1 MEEKTQIP
9 PEAAEYPSPVMP
21 SVQKET
27 QAPQPENEE
36 GLSRGKVI
44 MIVSGVVILVLLI
57 IAALAFLYT
66 KGPDVTGRVRDIFI
80 IFMALESLV
89 IGVALIILIV
99 QLALLT
105 NLLQNEIKPIID
117 STNET
122 VSTIRGTATFL
133 SDNLAEPVI
142 KINEYLAYL
151 KKITDLLNFGKKK

>member
-1 MEEKTQIP
+1 MEEKKEIP
-9 PEAAEYPSPVMP
+9 QEQPGQLPPSPP
-21 SVQKET
+21 AEQKKAET
-27 QAPQPENEE
+27 PTAETET
-36 GLSRGKVI
+36 LDRGKTALIVI
-44 MIVSGVVILVLLI
+44 GVVLIVALI
-57 IAALAFLYT
+57 IGALVFLYT
-66 KGPDVTGRVRDIFI
+66 KGADVTGRVRDIFI

-89 IGVALIILIV
+89 IGVALVILIV

-151 KKITDLLNFGKKK
+151 KKITDLLNIGKKK

>member
-1 MEEKTQIP
+1 MEENTQTPQKSAETIMP
-9 PEAAEYPSPVMP
+9 VAPAPKLTEEAHPQENG
-21 SVQKET
+21 ET
-27 QAPQPENEE
+27 
-36 GLSRGKVI
+36 LSRGKII
-44 MIVSGVVILVLLI
+44 MIVAGVMVLVILI

-122 VSTIRGTATFL
+122 VSTIRGTAAFL

>member
-1 MEEKTQIP
+1 MEEKTEIPQEEAKEIVPAIP
-9 PEAAEYPSPVMP
+9 PAQEKSRTPAAEE
-21 SVQKET
+21 ET
-27 QAPQPENEE
+27 
-36 GLSRGKVI
+36 LSRGKI
-44 MIVSGVVILVLLI
+44 TMIVIGVVLLAGLI
-57 IAALAFLYT
+57 IAALVILYNQ
-66 KGPDVTGRVRDIFI
+66 GADVTGRVRDIFI
-80 IFMALESLV
+80 IFMALESLI

-142 KINEYLAYL
+142 KMNEYLAYI
-151 KKITDLLNFGKKK
+151 KKASDLLNFGKKK

>member
-1 MEEKTQIP
+1 MPVVPAPKLTEEARPQ
-9 PEAAEYPSPVMP
+9 ENG
-21 SVQKET
+21 ET
-27 QAPQPENEE
+27 
-36 GLSRGKVI
+36 LSRGKII
-44 MIVSGVVILVLLI
+44 MIVAGVVMLVILI

-122 VSTIRGTATFL
+122 VSTIRGTAAFL

>member
-1 MEEKTQIP
+1 MEENTQTPQKSAETIMP
-9 PEAAEYPSPVMP
+9 VVPAPKLTEEARPQENG
-21 SVQKET
+21 ET
-27 QAPQPENEE
+27 
-36 GLSRGKVI
+36 LSRGKI
-44 MIVSGVVILVLLI
+44 LMIVAGVVMLVILI

-122 VSTIRGTATFL
+122 VSTIRGTAAFL

>member
-1 MEEKTQIP
+1 MEENTQTPQKSAETIMP
-9 PEAAEYPSPVMP
+9 VVPAPKLTEEARPQENG
-21 SVQKET
+21 ET
-27 QAPQPENEE
+27 
-36 GLSRGKVI
+36 LSRGKII
-44 MIVSGVVILVLLI
+44 MIVAGVAVLVILI

-122 VSTIRGTATFL
+122 VSTIRGTAAFL

>member
-1 MEEKTQIP
+1 MEENTQTPQKSAETIMP
-9 PEAAEYPSPVMP
+9 VVPAPKLTEEARPQENG
-21 SVQKET
+21 ET
-27 QAPQPENEE
+27 
-36 GLSRGKVI
+36 LSRGKII
-44 MIVSGVVILVLLI
+44 MIVAGVVMLVILI

-122 VSTIRGTATFL
+122 VSTIRGTAAFL